1 MKQRIIAASARENDH
16 FKELLTRNSLPKQP
30 IILDKKKL
38 KNFKPPSRGN
48 GAEMGPLDLSSFVK
62 PPL

>member
-38 KNFKPPSRGN
+38 KNFKPPSRGK
-48 GAEMGPLDLSSFVK
+48 GAEMGPLD
-62 PPL
+62 